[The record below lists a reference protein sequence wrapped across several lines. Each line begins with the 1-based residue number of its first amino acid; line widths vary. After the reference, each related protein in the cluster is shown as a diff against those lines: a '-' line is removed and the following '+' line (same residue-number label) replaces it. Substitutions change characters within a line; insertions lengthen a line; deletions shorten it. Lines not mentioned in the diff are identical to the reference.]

1 MLAGHAWSS
10 TLSLGA
16 SSNQGVPYESCV
28 PALLLSWA
36 AAVGGGPSLRELVHH
51 SKRGTAEEPAT
62 TGAAC
67 ARQGAALAAAAVI
80 RRRAVLAG
88 KEEDDGGCEIAAQ
101 GVDSSSCPPAK
112 MPSRA
117 LQMPI
122 I

>member
-1 MLAGHAWSS
+1 MGR
-10 TLSLGA
+10 
-16 SSNQGVPYESCV
+16 
-28 PALLLSWA
+28 
-36 AAVGGGPSLRELVHH
+36 GGPSLRELVHH

-67 ARQGAALAAAAVI
+67 ARLGAALAAAAVI
-80 RRRAVLAG
+80 RRAVLAG